1 MNFFQTVTC
10 GQSRIVGDTPGEWP
24 AKTNGFGSFS
34 SRYVA
39 QFCEESTMQLVNS
52 REKSATF
59 PHCREEPIGAMAV
72 WP

>member
-39 QFCEESTMQLVNS
+39 QFCEESTM
-52 REKSATF
+52 
-59 PHCREEPIGAMAV
+59 
-72 WP
+72 